1 MNNYEP
7 VYVYPLTESDGWKE
21 LSGELPVKMT
31 NDYLFRA
38 LLQSDNETLKALT
51 ASLLHMDQSEITSAE
66 VTNPILLGESIN
78 DKMYI
83 MDVRIELNKSSMLNL
98 EMQVIREE
106 GWEERSL
113 LYMCR
118 MFDRLNRGSVY
129 ASTKP
134 VIQIAICDFTLFKDY
149 PEFYATYKLMN
160 TRNNESV
167 YTEKFII
174 SNVNLKRLDLAT
186 EEDRK
191 YGLDKW
197 CRLFKATTWE
207 EVKMIAAE
215 DKTLNKAVS
224 GVWQLTEEERIREQ
238 CRAREEWLL
247 MDQWKTEELAK
258 KDQVIA
264 EKDQT
269 IAEQDQTIAEQDQ
282 TIAEQDQT
290 IKELQDELACYKA
303 KIKPGTP

>member
-1 MNNYEP
+1 M
-7 VYVYPLTESDGWKE
+7 
-21 LSGELPVKMT
+21 
-31 NDYLFRA
+31 
-38 LLQSDNETLKALT
+38 QSDNETLKALT

-83 MDVRIELNKSSMLNL
+83 MDVRIELNKSAMLNL

-118 MFDRLNRGSVY
+118 MFIL
-129 ASTKP
+129 
-134 VIQIAICDFTLFKDY
+134 
-149 PEFYATYKLMN
+149 
-160 TRNNESV
+160 
-167 YTEKFII
+167 

-258 KDQVIA
+258 KDQ
-264 EKDQT
+264 
-269 IAEQDQTIAEQDQ
+269 

>member
-51 ASLLHMDQSEITSAE
+51 ASLLHVDQSEITSAE

-83 MDVRIELNKSSMLNL
+83 MDVRIELNKSTMLNL
-98 EMQVIREE
+98 EMQVIREV
-106 GWEERSL
+106 GWVDRSL
-113 LYMCR
+113 LYICR
-118 MFDRLNRGSVY
+118 MFDQLNRGAQYIS
-129 ASTKP
+129 AKP
-134 VIQIAICDFTLFKDY
+134 VIQIALCDFTLFEEN

-160 TRNNESV
+160 IRNKESV
-167 YTEKFII
+167 YTEKFVI
-174 SNVNLKRLDLAT
+174 SNVDLERPDLAT
-186 EEDRK
+186 EEDKK
-191 YGLDKW
+191 YGMDKW
-197 CRLFKATTWE
+197 CRLFKARTWE
-207 EVKMIAAE
+207 ELKMIAAE
-215 DKTLNKAVS
+215 DKELNKAVS

-247 MDQWKTEELAK
+247 LDQWKNDK
-258 KDQVIA
+258 IA
-264 EKDQT
+264 EQGQT
-269 IAEQDQTIAEQDQ
+269 IAEQGQR
-282 TIAEQDQT
+282 
-290 IKELQDELACYKA
+290 IKDLEAKLANYKA
-303 KIKPGTP
+303 QKTPATP

>member
-38 LLQSDNETLKALT
+38 LLQSDNDTLKALT
-51 ASLLHMDQSEITSAE
+51 ASLLHVDQSEITSAE

-83 MDVRIELNKSSMLNL
+83 MDVKIELNKSTMLNL
-98 EMQVIREE
+98 EMQVIREI
-106 GWEERSL
+106 GWEDRSL
-113 LYMCR
+113 LYICR
-118 MFDRLNRGSVY
+118 MFDHLNRGSVY
-129 ASTKP
+129 TETKP
-134 VIQIAICDFTLFKDY
+134 VIQIAICDFTLFENY
-149 PEFYATYKLMN
+149 PEFYATYKLVN
-160 TRNNESV
+160 IRNKDSV
-167 YTEKFII
+167 YTEKFVI
-174 SNVNLKRLDLAT
+174 SNVNLKRPDLAT
-186 EEDRK
+186 EEDKK

-197 CRLFKATTWE
+197 CRLFKASTWE
-207 EVKMIAAE
+207 ELKMIAAE

-247 MDQWKTEELAK
+247 MDKWKTER
-258 KDQVIA
+258 
-264 EKDQT
+264 
-269 IAEQDQTIAEQDQ
+269 
-282 TIAEQDQT
+282 
-290 IKELQDELACYKA
+290 IKELEAELAQYRSGKT
-303 KIKPGTP
+303 PGTP